1 VIGDPATDGQIPLA
15 GLVLDA
21 GGNLYGTT
29 DLGGA
34 NGVGTVFELSPG
46 EDGRWIET
54 ILHSFN
60 NNGSDGYLPSSNLI
74 FDASG
79 NLYGTTP
86 KGGTGNCRDR
96 DGVFL
101 GCGTV
106 FEVSPGT
113 GGWTETVLH
122 SFENTP
128 ADGQFPISGVARD
141 ASGNLYG
148 TTASNINKSD
158 NAGGTLYKITRVC
171 VLSSSG
177 GKGRG
182 AAVM

>member
-1 VIGDPATDGQIPLA
+1 MIGDPATDGQIPLA

-128 ADGQFPISGVARD
+128 ARTGSSQSAGLLGMPPATSTARQPAISTRATMR
-141 ASGNLYG
+141 AERC
-148 TTASNINKSD
+148 TKSH
-158 NAGGTLYKITRVC
+158 GFVF
-171 VLSSSG
+171 
-177 GKGRG
+177 
-182 AAVM
+182 